1 MALPVRQ
8 RFTFEDYLV
17 LEETSTVKHEY
28 SDGHVWAMA
37 GGTPEHGAL
46 AANVIALLA
55 RQLRDRPCRI
65 FTSDVRIRVKATGL
79 ATYPD
84 VSVVCGEQQVD
95 PDDPKGSTLINPSL
109 IVEVLSPSTEDYD
122 RGEKLAHYKQVA
134 SLEEVVLVAYEERR
148 LEIWRREGDH
158 WTLHVSRG
166 EGAAAVTSL
175 GCELSLAEVYRN
187 PLSGSDRAAAR
198 LAD

>member
-1 MALPVRQ
+1 MALPVHQ
-8 RFTFEDYLV
+8 RFSFEDYLA
-17 LEETSTVKHEY
+17 LEETSTVKHEF

-37 GGTPEHGAL
+37 GGTPDHGAL

-55 RQLRDRPCRI
+55 SQLRDRPCRI

-84 VSVVCGEQQVD
+84 VSVVCGRQQTD

-122 RGEKLAHYKQVA
+122 RGEKLAHYKQIP
-134 SLEEVVLVAYEERR
+134 SLDEVVLVAHEEPR
-148 LEIWRREGDH
+148 LELWRREGDY

-166 EGAAAVTSL
+166 EETASVASL
-175 GCELSLAEVYRN
+175 GCELSLADVYRN
-187 PLSGSDRAAAR
+187 PLPGSD
-198 LAD
+198 